1 MFFFHF
7 SNDWTVNKAVS
18 HFHFF
23 NVFNLT
29 VFMLK
34 ASVSKTQQ
42 NKIMWSVIKLNT
54 ETNCLQHW
62 AHPPS
67 ILVTQGWGGEEGGE
81 ALVSSEVHHVHTV
94 IQEALQREKKK
105 KKKKPC
111 SVSALQQHGLCK
123 KDAKEEGTATL
134 FHNAMPQQVPC
145 PLDTFPVMTDLLD
158 VFVPWSSDT
167 GELVLSR

>member
-1 MFFFHF
+1 
-7 SNDWTVNKAVS
+7 
-18 HFHFF
+18 
-23 NVFNLT
+23 
-29 VFMLK
+29 MLK

-94 IQEALQREKKK
+94 IQEALQRENKKQNK
-105 KKKKPC
+105 KQQLLSLCPSAAWSLQKRCKGGRDRNPLPQCNATAGSLPHGHFSSHDRFAGCVCPPKQWHWWAC
-111 SVSALQQHGLCK
+111 IVQIRTSNVSV
-123 KDAKEEGTATL
+123 
-134 FHNAMPQQVPC
+134 VPR
-145 PLDTFPVMTDLLD
+145 VH
-158 VFVPWSSDT
+158 
-167 GELVLSR
+167 R

>member
-1 MFFFHF
+1 
-7 SNDWTVNKAVS
+7 
-18 HFHFF
+18 
-23 NVFNLT
+23 
-29 VFMLK
+29 MLK

-94 IQEALQREKKK
+94 IQEALQRENKKK
-105 KKKKPC
+105 QKTTTAQSLPF
-111 SVSALQQHGLCK
+111 SSMVSAK
-123 KDAKEEGTATL
+123 KMQRRKGPQPSSTMQCHSRFLAPWTL
-134 FHNAMPQQVPC
+134 FQSWPICWMCLSPEAVTLVSLYC
-145 PLDTFPVMTDLLD
+145 PDKNVKCF
-158 VFVPWSSDT
+158 SSASCSP
-167 GELVLSR
+167 LVNVQRSVKFSK